1 MAVIGAKGNF
11 AGPGASFDGEDE
23 KKHEIVCTQVNY
35 KFYQFWIYGKLKT
48 VVANMGIL
56 LLISTFQRK
65 TSFFVLE
72 EYWIN
77 KPYLIFSPH

>member
-35 KFYQFWIYGKLKT
+35 NFY
-48 VVANMGIL
+48 A
-56 LLISTFQRK
+56 
-65 TSFFVLE
+65 
-72 EYWIN
+72 
-77 KPYLIFSPH
+77 KPYVQLSNIF